1 MQVNIANNPFKSS
14 TNGYGEAENHFDL
27 LLWSKR
33 VPKSTCS
40 SVIGVNHISSKKNE
54 NKIRKQAKNNTRVAL
69 LSESNKITSMSS
81 DSQRFAL
88 VLITK

>member
-1 MQVNIANNPFKSS
+1 MVETSS
-14 TNGYGEAENHFDL
+14 EKHVFECDRGKPYFEQ
-27 LLWSKR
+27 
-33 VPKSTCS
+33 
-40 SVIGVNHISSKKNE
+40 KKNE